1 MVGSSAG
8 FKTALIADLRLPLAA
23 YLKTDVP
30 IVTHT
35 AAAGTPE
42 AGKLEFP
49 ARAGAIREALRPSTR

>member
-1 MVGSSAG
+1 MVGTSAG

-42 AGKLEFP
+42 AGKLEFL
-49 ARAGAIREALRPSTR
+49 RGLALSAKHYAPQR